1 MSLELNNS
9 STEHTL
15 TINKI
20 VVENNNVYQVI
31 TQEKDIMSNKQLEHL
46 LHMLITEQD
55 YYPDPKGQKIFFTN
69 KTNIKYMIDKS
80 ESIMIKEEK
89 IYIGPLENI

>member
-1 MSLELNNS
+1 MSLELNNNT
-9 STEHTL
+9 TEHTQ

-20 VVENNNVYQVI
+20 IVENNKVYQVI
-31 TQEKDIMSNKQLEHL
+31 THERDIMSDKQLEHL

-55 YYPDPKGQKIFFTN
+55 YYPDIKGQKIFFTN

-80 ESIMIKEEK
+80 ESIIVKEEK